1 MSFKRFRTFVLVPVF
16 FILSALLFAFLTAR
30 YNSRLAVV
38 EVCGIAAM
46 SLVYIVWAFVVRKD
60 FVRLVLSVSSKVDF
74 SKKRSL
80 VSFPMPVV
88 ITNSVGDVELFNP
101 LFSAV
106 ATDSRELERGNI
118 SDFTS
123 GVALEEL
130 LSCQGLS
137 VRYGDRYFS
146 VYSGETK
153 YKDRTFYIFYFLDDT
168 ELKAVSAEY
177 RLSRP
182 SVILVSIDGA
192 EEIQGNFSSNDY
204 AEIRLNV
211 DKSISEW
218 SGEHNCICHKT
229 GGDRYI
235 MVVEERGLLNMISSR
250 FRILD
255 DIRGYKFNDKTVGL
269 TLSMGV
275 GHGDTLPECEENAR
289 QALDMAQS
297 RGGDQTAIKKSDAS
311 YEFFGGIS
319 KGVEKK
325 TKVKTRIMASAISEL
340 IKASSDVMIMGHR
353 FPDLD
358 ALGAAVGLCP
368 SVAAMGKR
376 VSIVTDKNRSL
387 AQPLLE
393 RMIEEGKSGLLEE
406 PSAALQRIT
415 KKTLLIVVDTHT
427 VDFVESTELLSKAS
441 SVIVIDH
448 HRKSVNF
455 INNAVLFFHDPGAS
469 SASEMVTE
477 LNSELAGFG
486 TTNHPGATGDGIVM
500 ATKIGA
506 ATTQMEEIQTHPT
519 VVPTNGYMITEA
531 VRGNGAIIVNR
542 DGKRFTNEMGT
553 RDVVSEAILEQEKET
568 AYLFFDDSVRESLS
582 AIDGYIK
589 MGLTT
594 EGESIEEIA
603 AALEI
608 SAENLK
614 LTIDSYNTYVD
625 AQEDTEFARPDM
637 PRKLEKA
644 KYYAIEIGPAIHHT
658 MGGLKINTNAEV
670 LNTSGDAINGLFA
683 AGEVTGGV
691 HGGNRLGGNAV
702 ADIIVFGRIAG
713 KTAAEFIK

>member
-477 LNSELAGFG
+477 LIQYMDVKQTFSKLEADALLSGIMLDTRSFVLRAGVRSFEAAAYLKSCGADTVKVKKMFSNSFESYRLR
-486 TTNHPGATGDGIVM
+486 N
-500 ATKIGA
+500 
-506 ATTQMEEIQTHPT
+506 E
-519 VVPTNGYMITEA
+519 VVLNAKMFRNCA
-531 VRGNGAIIVNR
+531 
-542 DGKRFTNEMGT
+542 
-553 RDVVSEAILEQEKET
+553 VSEVSFDAPDIRVICAQAADELLNISDVDASFVLFENKGTVNISARSLGNMNVQVIMEALGGGGHQTMAAAQINGVGIDT
-568 AYLFFDDSVRESLS
+568 AVARLHA
-582 AIDGYIK
+582 AID
-589 MGLTT
+589 
-594 EGESIEEIA
+594 
-603 AALEI
+603 
-608 SAENLK
+608 
-614 LTIDSYNTYVD
+614 D
-625 AQEDTEFARPDM
+625 
-637 PRKLEKA
+637 
-644 KYYAIEIGPAIHHT
+644 YYSR
-658 MGGLKINTNAEV
+658 
-670 LNTSGDAINGLFA
+670 LN
-683 AGEVTGGV
+683 
-691 HGGNRLGGNAV
+691 
-702 ADIIVFGRIAG
+702 
-713 KTAAEFIK
+713 K